1 MSYDDDYRIIEA
13 LAGGK
18 WSAIAASDPL
28 LSTDAMTALHV
39 ASRLE
44 REGLIGP
51 SNGQGRHA
59 VNIPAAR
66 LWLRVA
72 GLVEALEAE
81 KGNHAVT
88 RVDLQRNINEVK
100 ALREARED
108 AAREVRLAK
117 GAKQRAEDR
126 LAAARRAV
134 RVLVGSAACL
144 AVLVLF
150 LTWVV
155 IA

>member
-1 MSYDDDYRIIEA
+1 RRIGPSEAEAELRERAEA
-13 LAGGK
+13 LA
-18 WSAIAASDPL
+18 
-28 LSTDAMTALHV
+28 
-39 ASRLE
+39 
-44 REGLIGP
+44 
-51 SNGQGRHA
+51 
-59 VNIPAAR
+59 
-66 LWLRVA
+66 
-72 GLVEALEAE
+72 EALDAE
-81 KGNHAVT
+81 RGNHAVT
-88 RVDLQRNINEVK
+88 RVDLERNIREAK

-144 AVLVLF
+144 AVLVLI
-150 LTWVV
+150 LVLLEV